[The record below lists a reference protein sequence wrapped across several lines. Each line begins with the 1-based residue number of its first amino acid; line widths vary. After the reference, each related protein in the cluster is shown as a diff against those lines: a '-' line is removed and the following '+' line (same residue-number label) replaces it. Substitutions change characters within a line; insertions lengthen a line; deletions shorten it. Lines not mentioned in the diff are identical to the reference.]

1 VLYDLKRQRLVP
13 IDVGIPTFPYGKN
26 WQPFLIGEDLYVVH
40 ELTPF
45 RVLRINIDN
54 GGADVVREDDVSFKL
69 PAFHQPYPM
78 FRGGANALYF
88 DAALLGVGKATSQ
101 RYRHHP
107 FFWSMDTGG
116 GQLQILFTEFFYDF
130 HKCGFN
136 IVDPTSLFFDGEDIF
151 LGLCC
156 SERDWVHTQVVS
168 HFLIALRA
176 AGVRGKHRLLSHF
189 FDERAITEERGV
201 PNLDRHMFFCVEMPT
216 AAAGVT
222 DSRGRVSGGEA
233 GYLVHGPG
241 VEIAREGR
249 YWAELS
255 YLTRSCSAHRAG
267 EFDVTV
273 SVSDRDGKQVD
284 FRTLALVDLAAT
296 DGGMREARLE
306 FDTAGLLGAK
316 LETRVLVEEGVELIA
331 FHVRTWRDDHAAARS
346 AFPWSG
352 LPRSSLDGNEPTPDE
367 RHTAGGH
374 MHGRRQ
380 ARIHDI
386 RELPPLPKCPSGPD
400 EWDLIEGLGAE
411 MLDEPAV
418 ACGQRMLRLVAVP
431 SDGRHAL
438 SARFGGLAPG
448 AVYRAMSWI
457 RAEPAAHVM
466 IEVRDSVD
474 THTGQPSNYG
484 VAHFNPAARS
494 VTKSTGDI
502 LASGVD
508 TAADGWL
515 RVWADLRSKD
525 GQIVVL
531 IGLLEGSNDKHV
543 FKGRGQE
550 VTFGGF
556 EIRPGR

>member
-1 VLYDLKRQRLVP
+1 L
-13 IDVGIPTFPYGKN
+13 
-26 WQPFLIGEDLYVVH
+26 
-40 ELTPF
+40 
-45 RVLRINIDN
+45 
-54 GGADVVREDDVSFKL
+54 
-69 PAFHQPYPM
+69 
-78 FRGGANALYF
+78 
-88 DAALLGVGKATSQ
+88 
-101 RYRHHP
+101 
-107 FFWSMDTGG
+107 
-116 GQLQILFTEFFYDF
+116 
-130 HKCGFN
+130 
-136 IVDPTSLFFDGEDIF
+136 
-151 LGLCC
+151 
-156 SERDWVHTQVVS
+156 
-168 HFLIALRA
+168 
-176 AGVRGKHRLLSHF
+176 
-189 FDERAITEERGV
+189 FDERAITEEKGV

-216 AAAGVT
+216 AAAGVN
-222 DSRGRVSGGEA
+222 DSRGRVSAGEA

-241 VEIAREGR
+241 VEIVREGR

-255 YLTRSCSAHRAG
+255 YLTKSCSAHRAG

-306 FDTAGLLGAK
+306 FDTTGLLGAK
-316 LETRVLVEEGVELIA
+316 LETRVFVEEGVELIA
-331 FHVRTWRDDHAAARS
+331 FHVRTWRDDDQGV
-346 AFPWSG
+346 FPWSG
-352 LPRSSLDGNEPTPDE
+352 LPLSSLDGNEVAIAE

-374 MHGRRQ
+374 MRGRRQ
-380 ARIHDI
+380 ARVHDI

-400 EWDLIEGLGAE
+400 DWDLIEGLGVE
-411 MLDEPAV
+411 ILDEPAV
-418 ACGQRMLRLVAVP
+418 ACGQRVLRLVAVP

-457 RAEPAAHVM
+457 RAEPGAHVM

-484 VAHFNPAARS
+484 VAHFNLAALS

-502 LASGVD
+502 LDRGVD

-525 GQIVVL
+525 GRIVVL
-531 IGLLEGSNDKHV
+531 IGLLEGRSDKHV

-550 VTFGGF
+550 VTLGGF
-556 EIRPGR
+556 EIRLGR